1 MPILG
6 EEVSLFPETLL
17 EAPTSAESD
26 RRWWAVYTK
35 ARQEKSLA
43 RDLLNYEVP
52 FYLPQVTRQLSYRGR
67 RIKSLLPLFTG
78 YLFLYGTDEERVR
91 ALTTN
96 RVSQL
101 LPVTDQEHLRRDLKQ
116 VYRLIASRAPLTV
129 EDQMT
134 PGRLVRVKRGALM
147 GLEGTILQRRNSC
160 RLTVVVH
167 FLNRGVSLNI
177 EDIDVELLT

>member
-1 MPILG
+1 MPVLG

-17 EAPTSAESD
+17 ESPAPAESE

-43 RDLLNYEVP
+43 RELLKYEVP
-52 FYLPQVTRQLSYRGR
+52 FYLPQVSKQLVYRGR
-67 RIKSLLPLFTG
+67 RVKSLLPLFTG
-78 YLFLYGTDEERVR
+78 YLFLHGTDDERVR

-101 LPVTDQEHLRRDLKQ
+101 LPVLDQEHLRRDLKQ
-116 VYRLIASRAPLTV
+116 VHFLINSKAPLTV

-134 PGRLVRVKRGALM
+134 PGRRVRVKRGALM
-147 GLEGTILQRRNSC
+147 GLEGMIVERRNSM
-160 RLTVVVH
+160 RLMVVVQ
-167 FLNRGVSLNI
+167 FLNRGVSLDI
-177 EDIDVELLT
+177 EDVDVELLT